1 MPLVQF
7 YPNLIIIIYYILL
20 LFIHISFTAEIN
32 YEIYDKEMFAIV
44 TAFREWRAYLEGAQY
59 TITVIT
65 DHKTLNISLPLKS
78 LTVDK
83 PDGQKH

>member
-1 MPLVQF
+1 
-7 YPNLIIIIYYILL
+7 L
-20 LFIHISFTAEIN
+20 LFIHVSFHQAEIN

-65 DHKTLNISLPLKS
+65 DHKNLEYFTTLKF

-83 PDGQKH
+83 PDGAETLEI